1 MTIVETQ
8 CAAYKNI
15 KKRYNKQAGAKKE
28 PFSKVALWMKAG
40 V

>member
-1 MTIVETQ
+1 MQHTKISKRGTISRLGQ
-8 CAAYKNI
+8 K
-15 KKRYNKQAGAKKE
+15 KKE